1 MSGTRKETVVY
12 DPSQGTGHYEPAP
25 HCQLIEPASL
35 VVVEMND
42 VRSRH
47 EFCWLFRYVKPRAV
61 FDLRIRPV
69 FYIDVNLNHSGVLR
83 LFEDVSTEYFDLV
96 TGLLG
101 IDDKDH
107 PGLKPPSLGAAI
119 STQLAALAKPCFPIV
134 LLAARRETA
143 QEFLSAM
150 PRYLFPKPPGGW
162 NGILHRDLLD
172 RTLNRGHNVRDTQS
186 I

>member
-1 MSGTRKETVVY
+1 MSTDAMSVVRLAHERAK
-12 DPSQGTGHYEPAP
+12 QTAP

-69 FYIDVNLNHSGVLR
+69 FYIDVNLNHSGVIR

-143 QEFLSAM
+143 QEFLSAL

-172 RTLNRGHNVRDTQS
+172 RTLNRGHNVRDT
-186 I
+186 